1 MSNPRASI
9 FCLLTYIP
17 AKACYRKSLFNA
29 KKERESNTA
38 NQQKVLLFPLLIYS
52 AVTFVH
58 GLSLTHHRLAIFF
71 FIFKYNQPLPL
82 CLPPSPPCNFNSQ
95 INRLEREA
103 SSLRKRIFTLRVNK
117 SKFIAGSEK
126 DLKLTAVILELD
138 SVLQLKNRQLLD
150 IRLGTSL

>member
-1 MSNPRASI
+1 MSNPREH
-9 FCLLTYIP
+9 LLFTYIFQQKLVT
-17 AKACYRKSLFNA
+17 AKACLMQR
-29 KKERESNTA
+29 KKE
-38 NQQKVLLFPLLIYS
+38 NQIQPTNKRYSCFLFSFILLLHLSTGSHWPITVLPF
-52 AVTFVH
+52 
-58 GLSLTHHRLAIFF
+58 FF